1 MDAAAEALLL
11 MLAAATFA
19 SSVVT
24 PPAIRRSIQA
34 LVVALAVL
42 GAVLS
47 EWALADIVMV
57 GAFVFVLAAVS
68 TSYATEF
75 RRSGQA
81 QSEARK
87 AAERRTALLEA
98 VRALPELDL
107 HGAAQVATAAL
118 RAFGAVASGVV
129 VVRDDRIVPIDLN
142 GVPPIERLL
151 RVGEGVSGRAV
162 AEGRTLVFEDYQEL
176 PERFHHLRQ
185 LRSTISTPIKVGDE
199 VVGAVMAAQIQPG
212 RPTEGQIEVAE
223 VLAAHLGAMLA
234 TRQQLENRRNLL
246 ERMDGLEAMRSA
258 FVEEVSDELRDPLT
272 IIRGVG
278 HTMRRHSQDLREE
291 DLRLLLERLC
301 AQADEL
307 RSVVDALLDFSRVQ
321 ASQRGPELAPVSVRQ
336 LLGTFGSRVSLRGT
350 PPLDVQV
357 EVDATLTRQ
366 AVDLLLADRIAEID
380 ITVSDRSVEIAFCD
394 AGLERPALVR
404 SLAEQLVVE
413 AGGTLRFEEVPTL
426 LLPRPAHP
434 GEAAT

>member
-11 MLAAATFA
+11 FLAAAMFA
-19 SSVVT
+19 TSAIGV
-24 PPAIRRSIQA
+24 PALRRSLQTV
-34 LVVALAVL
+34 VVAIAVL
-42 GAVLS
+42 GAVLAD
-47 EWALADIVMV
+47 WALADVLMTL
-57 GAFVFVLAAVS
+57 ALLFVLAAVS

-87 AAERRTALLEA
+87 AAERRTELLEA

-107 HGAAQVATAAL
+107 HGAAQVTTAAL

-176 PERFHHLRQ
+176 PERFDHLQ
-185 LRSTISTPIKVGDE
+185 ELRSTISTPIKVGDE
-199 VVGAVMAAQIQPG
+199 VVGAIMAAQVQPG
-212 RPTEGQIEVAE
+212 PPTEGQIEVTE
-223 VLAAHLGAMLA
+223 VLAAHLGAVMA
-234 TRQQLENRRNLL
+234 TRRQLENRRNLL
-246 ERMDGLEAMRSA
+246 NRMDRLEAMRSA

-272 IIRGVG
+272 IIRGAG

-291 DLRLLLERLC
+291 DRRRLLGRLC

-321 ASQRGPELAPVSVRQ
+321 ASQREPELSPVSVRR
-336 LLGTFGSRVSLRGT
+336 LLGTFGARVSLRGT

-357 EVDATLTRQ
+357 EVDVTLTRH
-366 AVDLLLADRIAEID
+366 AVDLLLADRIADID
-380 ITVSDRSVEIAFCD
+380 ITVSESSVRITFCD
-394 AGLERPALVR
+394 VGLERPALVR

-413 AGGTLRFEEVPTL
+413 AGGTLRFEGVPTL
-426 LLPRPAHP
+426 VLPRPVHP
-434 GEAAT
+434 RKAPT